1 MDIEQ
6 RAAGRLLSMLSLWL
20 LLGVSILPLHAAD
33 GELQLTGGQNY
44 QRGGARPGNPQG
56 RSIPYAPPAFV
67 DRSTPMSERPF
78 AQPFIDR
85 STPISER
92 PLAPIGVGPQLGPE
106 SVPLIWCHGVWVRA
120 DRPGHGCTPQ

>member
-6 RAAGRLLSMLSLWL
+6 RAPGKLLSLLTL
-20 LLGVSILPLHAAD
+20 CILLGLSTLPLHA
-33 GELQLTGGQNY
+33 GNRESQLTGGHHSH
-44 QRGGARPGNPQG
+44 REGARPGGPQG
-56 RSIPYAPPAFV
+56 RSIPYGPSAFV

-78 AQPFIDR
+78 AKPFIDR

-92 PLAPIGVGPQLGPE
+92 PLAPIGAGPQLGPE
-106 SVPLIWCHGVWVRA
+106 SVPLIWCQGAWVRA